1 MERMLI
7 KHLSGSKANQIE
19 EFPLKYHNE
28 LILGREVGSTIKF
41 DPDRDDLVGRQHAKI
56 TRDPNDPEG
65 FLIADMNS
73 RNGTFLN
80 RQKINGT
87 VKLNPGDS
95 VQLGSGGPEF
105 QFVVEPRPANG
116 TKATRIS
123 DVSNLGKATPD
134 TRVVGTSG
142 GGGGGLSNSIPTATA
157 AGAAKPA
164 GTVGKAT
171 VERMIVQS
179 VSETK
184 KTEGRKYATIGGAVI
199 LGVLILFGAV
209 IGGAY
214 YYNSKNEQAREQK
227 EQEMKTLLASQQA
240 EAANKASEIEK
251 NIIADK
257 ANAPKAAAAVAEKNN
272 KAIVQ
277 IHTGWRLI
285 NAGKSQAY
293 HLYLPQALAFKI
305 QTKDAALKGLIVGPA
320 VPVYVQTNNGNS
332 YEPVLIENNAVYPFS
347 RAIGSVHSG
356 SGFIVTNDGFIL
368 TNRHVAAT
376 WKSNYNFP
384 PDTPAGVILSPNF
397 STILAAG
404 VPPPPDWVPTNSRS
418 NGGVLGALNIRLV
431 SPADYTGTND
441 YLRVTMS
448 GKDRQI
454 EARLVEASDRHD
466 VALIKI
472 DQAGDLTKAELN
484 DNYDTLQ
491 KGEEVVIMGYPGMT
505 ANQWGVVPSQDMFNR
520 ATQMK
525 TIANPTVTNT
535 SISNILR
542 SNNKDQD
549 NIVISE
555 LGDIIQLATGSTGPG
570 NSGGPVFDMQGNA
583 IGIYFAYS
591 LRGDI
596 QYAVPIRYGK
606 QLLNMD

>member
-1 MERMLI
+1 MERMI
-7 KHLSGSKANQIE
+7 VKHLSGSKANQVE
-19 EFPLKYHNE
+19 EFALRYHDELTFGRDPSVTVKY
-28 LILGREVGSTIKF
+28 
-41 DPDRDDLVGRQHAKI
+41 DPDRDDLVGREHAKVS
-56 TRDPNDPEG
+56 RDPNDKDG
-65 FLIADMNS
+65 FIISDLGS
-73 RNGTFLN
+73 RNGTYVNKQRIIGLA
-80 RQKINGT
+80 
-87 VKLNPGDS
+87 KLQPGDV
-95 VQLGSGGPEF
+95 VQFGPNGPEF
-105 QFVVEPRPANG
+105 QFDVEPRPSGAI
-116 TKATRIS
+116 KATRIAEI
-123 DVSNLGKATPD
+123 GKANTPN
-134 TRVVGTSG
+134 TRIAAVGTADPADSVTTKPQ
-142 GGGGGLSNSIPTATA
+142 NAT
-157 AGAAKPA
+157 GK
-164 GTVGKAT
+164 TSVGKAT
-171 VERMIVQS
+171 VERMINHS

-184 KTEGRKYATIGGAVI
+184 KQEGRKFATIGIAASVA
-199 LGVLILFGAV
+199 VLILFGTV

-214 YYNSKNEQAREQK
+214 WYYSNREKALQAEIERKAEEERRLSQQQAQEFENKINTDK
-227 EQEMKTLLASQQA
+227 ENAPKLASQ
-240 EAANKASEIEK
+240 
-251 NIIADK
+251 
-257 ANAPKAAAAVAEKNN
+257 VAEKNN

-285 NAGKSQAY
+285 NAGKAQAY

-305 QTKDAALKGLIVGPA
+305 QTRDASVKGLIVGPA
-320 VPVYVQTNNGNS
+320 IPVYVQTNNGKS
-332 YEPVLIENNAVYPFS
+332 YEPVLVENNAVYPFS
-347 RAIGSVHSG
+347 RPVGSVHSG

-376 WKSNYNFP
+376 WKTNYTFP
-384 PDTPAGVILSPNF
+384 TDTPAGVILSPDF

-404 VPPPPDWVPTNSRS
+404 VPPPGDWVPTNSRS

-441 YLRVTMS
+441 FLRVTMS

-472 DQAGDLTKAELN
+472 DQAGDLTKVELN

-491 KGEEVVIMGYPGMT
+491 KGEDVVIMGYPGVT
-505 ANQWGVVPSQDMFNR
+505 ANQWGVIPSQDMFNR

-535 SISNILR
+535 SVSNILR
-542 SNNKDQD
+542 NNNKDQD

-555 LGDIIQLATGSTGPG
+555 IGDVIQLSTGSTGPG
-570 NSGGPVFDMQGNA
+570 NSGGPVFDMQGRA
-583 IGIYFAYS
+583 IGIYFAYRTGAD
-591 LRGDI
+591 L

>member
-1 MERMLI
+1 MERMII
-7 KHLSGSKANQIE
+7 KHLSGSKANQDE
-19 EFPLKYHNE
+19 EFALRYHDELTFGRDPSVTVKY
-28 LILGREVGSTIKF
+28 
-41 DPDRDDLVGRQHAKI
+41 DPDRDDLVGREHAKVS
-56 TRDPNDPEG
+56 RDPEDAEG
-65 FLIADMNS
+65 FIISDLGS
-73 RNGTFLN
+73 RNGTFVNKQRIIGLA
-80 RQKINGT
+80 RLQQ
-87 VKLNPGDS
+87 GDV
-95 VQLGSGGPEF
+95 VQFGPSGPEF
-105 QFVVEPRPANG
+105 QFDVEPRPSGAI
-116 TKATRIS
+116 KATRIAEIGK
-123 DVSNLGKATPD
+123 SNTPN
-134 TRVVGTSG
+134 TRIAAVGTG
-142 GGGGGLSNSIPTATA
+142 GDADSITTKPMSAT
-157 AGAAKPA
+157 GKT
-164 GTVGKAT
+164 TVGKAT
-171 VERMIVQS
+171 VERMINHS
-179 VSETK
+179 VTETK
-184 KTEGRKYATIGGAVI
+184 KQEGRKFATIGGAAAV
-199 LGVLILFGAV
+199 VALILLGAV

-214 YYNSKNEQAREQK
+214 WYSSSREKALQEEIAQRELEVKKLAEQK
-227 EQEMKTLLASQQA
+227 ADD
-240 EAANKASEIEK
+240 IEK
-251 NIIADK
+251 SIAEK
-257 ANAPKAAAAVAEKNN
+257 EASAPKAASAVAEKNN

-285 NAGKSQAY
+285 NAGKAQAY

-305 QTKDAALKGLIVGPA
+305 QTKDATVKGMIVGPA

-332 YEPVLIENNAVYPFS
+332 YEPVLIENNAIYPFS
-347 RAIGSVHSG
+347 KPVGSVHSG

-376 WKSNYNFP
+376 WKSNYTFD
-384 PDTPAGVILSPNF
+384 PDTPKGVILSPNF

-404 VPPPPDWVPTNSRS
+404 VDPPSDWVPTNSRS
-418 NGGVLGALNIRLV
+418 IGGVLGALNIRLV
-431 SPADYTGTND
+431 SPRDYTGTND

-491 KGEEVVIMGYPGMT
+491 KGEELVIMGYPGMT
-505 ANQWGVVPSQDMFNR
+505 PDQWGVIPSQDMFNR
-520 ATQMK
+520 VTQRK

-535 SISNILR
+535 SVSNIMR
-542 SNNKDQD
+542 GSNKDLD
-549 NIVISE
+549 NIVVSE
-555 LGDIIQLATGSTGPG
+555 IGDVIQLATGSTGPG
-570 NSGGPVFDMQGNA
+570 NSGGPVFDMQGRA